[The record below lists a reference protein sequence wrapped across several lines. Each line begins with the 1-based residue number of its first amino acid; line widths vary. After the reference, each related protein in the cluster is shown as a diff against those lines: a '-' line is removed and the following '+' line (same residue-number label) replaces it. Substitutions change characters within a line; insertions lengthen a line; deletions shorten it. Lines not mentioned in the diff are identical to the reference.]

1 MTEVEIEKFEITD
14 YDLENEFNPNRR
26 RFRLTK
32 NQQIYGVFAPDDGSD
47 DDRPSFGRK
56 DYTTPITFV
65 GGGIQQSEKKPEK
78 KEVEDPVDLI
88 SSDDDEPPP
97 TISKPKPIYGAG
109 RKQPRH
115 ISGFRGNAPEQEIG
129 KWERHTKGIGLKLLL
144 QQGYRP
150 GKGLGKTLQGISEPV
165 EAKQR
170 KGRGAV
176 GAYGSERTEQQL
188 RQAEKII
195 DSEEEEDQDFKKQ
208 LGQWK
213 KSEEGKKKIKYVYKT
228 VDDVISEG
236 GHRKIKGDTSH
247 LSKVKVIDMTGPE
260 QKVLSGYHAI
270 HNQHSKPLE
279 TDEESGTKKYENFAL
294 PELMHNLDL
303 LVDMVEQDIIQKDR
317 EIRFEKDQIVNLT
330 HEAEKLGQVLSYEN
344 KQADA
349 LETLIKVVESLET
362 RGKDGGSPLTLS
374 EVAKILKDLQD
385 NYYEEYKMYEMSD
398 LAVGVVVPLLKRHFD
413 NWNPL
418 ESASYGLEEVQKWKD
433 ILDTGYRSYSSEKME
448 PYDQLLW
455 EAWMP
460 HLRRFVPTWN
470 SRNCHPLIEILENW
484 MPLLPP
490 WIMENILDQVVLPR
504 LQQEVDDWN
513 PLTDNVP
520 IDAWIHPW
528 LPLMGTR
535 LEILYPPIRQ
545 KLANGL
551 TNWHPSDISAK
562 RILEPWKSVFSRGTM
577 DAFLIKNVLP
587 KLVLVMQEFT
597 INPHQQLL
605 DPWQW
610 FMVWEDMMPV
620 QSMVSLLDK
629 HFFPKWLQ
637 VLCAW
642 LGHSPNYDEVT
653 KWYMGWKSMFP
664 SEFLSQPT
672 VKEQFNRALDVM
684 NHAVSTPQG
693 IGYQPGAREH
703 VAYLASLERRRELE
717 NPPSQLPNRDYE
729 TLAQSMQ
736 NPSASLSMSFK
747 ELVERRAIDNGLVFI
762 PVPKRFQEAKQ
773 VYRFGNVMIYIDRS
787 VVFVQREHGWVP
799 QSLQALVD
807 LAKGHTLPRN
817 S

>member
-1 MTEVEIEKFEITD
+1 MAEVEIEKFEITD

-26 RFRLTK
+26 RFNLTK

-56 DYTTPITFV
+56 DYTTPINFV
-65 GGGIQQSEKKPEK
+65 GGGIQQSGKKSEKKNTE
-78 KEVEDPVDLI
+78 ETADLI
-88 SSDDDEPPP
+88 SSDDDEPLPQVLK
-97 TISKPKPIYGAG
+97 SKPPHGMG
-109 RKQPRH
+109 RRH
-115 ISGFRGNAPEQEIG
+115 LRYIPGSRGNASEQDFG
-129 KWERHTKGIGLKLLL
+129 KWERHTRGIGLKLLL
-144 QQGYRP
+144 QQGYKP
-150 GKGLGKTLQGISEPV
+150 GKGLGKDLQGISEPI

-188 RQAEKII
+188 KQGENI
-195 DSEEEEDQDFKKQ
+195 DSEEEEDQAFKKQ

-213 KSEEGKKKIKYVYKT
+213 KSEEGKQKIKYVYKT
-228 VDDVISEG
+228 MDDVISEG
-236 GHRKIKGDTSH
+236 GHRKAKGDLSH

-260 QKVLSGYHAI
+260 QKVFSGYYAMS
-270 HNQHSKPLE
+270 NQHSKPLE
-279 TDEESGTKKYENFAL
+279 TDEEAGVKKYENFAL
-294 PELMHNLDL
+294 PELTHNMNL
-303 LVDMVEQDIIQKDR
+303 LVETLEQEIIQKDR
-317 EIRFEKDQIVNLT
+317 ERRFQKDQIVNLS
-330 HEAEKLGQVLSYEN
+330 HEIEKRSEEIVFES
-344 KQADA
+344 KQIDA
-349 LETLIKVVESLET
+349 LESLLKDAEILQM
-362 RGKDGGSPLTLS
+362 RGKSSCNPLTLA
-374 EVAKILKDLQD
+374 EAARMLKNCQE
-385 NYYEEYKMYEMSD
+385 NYYEEYKMYEIWE
-398 LAVGVVVPLLKRHFD
+398 LYVGEVVHLLKQYFHT
-413 NWNPL
+413 WNPL
-418 ESASYGLEEVQKWKD
+418 EDACYGLDEIKKWKD
-433 ILDTGYRSYSSEKME
+433 MLENGYCTYSSEKME
-448 PYDQLLW
+448 PYDQLVW

-460 HLRRFVPTWN
+460 QLRRLVTTWN
-470 SRNCHPLIEILENW
+470 SRNCHPLIELLENW
-484 MPLLPP
+484 MPLLPT
-490 WIMENILDQVVLPR
+490 WIMDNILDQVILPR

-528 LPLMGTR
+528 LPMMGVR
-535 LEILYPPIRQ
+535 LEVLYPPIRQ

-562 RILEPWKSVFSRGTM
+562 RILEPWKNVFSRGTL

-587 KLVLVMQEFT
+587 KLVLIMQEFT

-620 QSMVSLLDK
+620 QSMVSVLEK

-637 VLCAW
+637 VLCTW
-642 LGHSPNYDEVT
+642 LGHNPNYDEVT

-664 SEFLSQPT
+664 SQFLSHPT

-684 NHAVSTPQG
+684 NHAVSIPQG

-703 VAYLASLERRRELE
+703 VAYLASLERRRELD
-717 NPPSQLPNRDYE
+717 NASAQIPNRDYE
-729 TLAQSMQ
+729 VLAQSMQ
-736 NPSASLSMSFK
+736 STSANLSISFK
-747 ELVERRAIDNGLVFI
+747 DLVERRAIENGLVFI

-773 VYRFGNVMIYIDRS
+773 VYRFGNLQIYIDRS
-787 VVFVQREHGWVP
+787 VIFVQREHGWIP

-817 S
+817 P